1 MHWEAKIFIMYT
13 DQIETIYRGQW
24 CSISVH
30 SSEYQE
36 RNNGFAKS
44 ITILPFLISEEPV
57 DLNPQ

>member
-1 MHWEAKIFIMYT
+1 MHGEVRIFIMYT
-13 DQIETIYRGQW
+13 DQIETVYRGQW

-36 RNNGFAKS
+36 YNNDFVRS
-44 ITILPFLISEEPV
+44 VTILPSRIKEELT